1 MNVFNIIERDDD
13 LKERAIAGGVYPAND
28 KYTQQAIII
37 EGVFASNLKERSIKN
52 RTAKTT
58 GERRASFG
66 SGASDMALDEWASSS
81 EKEDVKRAYTGL
93 KAQVS
98 RGFSTANN
106 GSIRKDDFV
115 VMACI
120 AHGLNS
126 TAELEEWLSSDD

>member
-1 MNVFNIIERDDD
+1 MSVFNIIEKNED
-13 LKERAIAGGVYPAND
+13 LKERAVAGGVYPAND
-28 KYTQQAIII
+28 KATQQAIII
-37 EGVFASNLKERSIKN
+37 EGVFASNLKGRSIKN

-66 SGASDMALDEWASSS
+66 SGASDMALDEWASSKDKQ
-81 EKEDVKRAYTGL
+81 EVKIAYTGL

-98 RGFSTANN
+98 RGFSTASN
-106 GSIRKDDFV
+106 GSTRKDDFV

-126 TAELEEWLSSDD
+126 TAEFEEWLSSDD